1 MIRCRYS
8 KACPACGRR
17 EHAKILPCRWRLEC
31 SRKKQADSPEVL
43 ETLEAFQ
50 THHCFPSVRPERA
63 DEREH
68 AHLPKQWPWVAFRIT
83 WANGVECDFRFIKIN
98 SNQFE
103 NSKEQFHRFILKKL
117 LSFSSQSSRES
128 LATLSRESRE
138 SLESSTSS
146 LETLARESRD
156 FSAMISKLSKNIWRL
171 EPHTKGFAVAI
182 VLHD

>member
-1 MIRCRYS
+1 MRKYFLAVGVS
-8 KACPACGRR
+8 NAH
-17 EHAKILPCRWRLEC
+17 E
-31 SRKKQADSPEVL
+31 KKQADSPEVL

-50 THHCFPSVRPERA
+50 IHHCFLSVRPERA

-68 AHLPKQWPWVAFRIT
+68 APLPKQWPWVAFRIT

-103 NSKEQFHRFILKKL
+103 NSKEQFHRFIFKKL

-138 SLESSTSS
+138 SLERVSRVPRLVSRVSRDS
-146 LETLARESRD
+146 LESLSRESRD
-156 FSAMISKLSKNIWRL
+156 FSAMISKL
-171 EPHTKGFAVAI
+171 
-182 VLHD
+182 